1 VAQSVQRD
9 SKLVLNRRDALLGA
23 AATASLATTLPPG
36 SASAATGASLNQ
48 LLDSFMTENLAAS
61 PEQAT
66 RLGLDKGA
74 LAGAKSKL
82 DDRSLKGVAADRT
95 RTANQLRRLKA
106 LGRNG
111 LTGMDAVNYDTVL
124 FQLETRAE
132 ANRRFDFGG
141 RGAGAPYVLGQ
152 GGGSLGGISE
162 FLSTQHAVETRADAD
177 AYLAR
182 LAAIPAALDGETERA
197 RHDAG
202 LGVIA
207 PDFLLDRGM
216 RQLDN
221 LRAIPADKATAV
233 AALARKTADKK
244 IEGDYA
250 ARAAAIYEREILP
263 ALGRQAEQYKALRAK
278 ATSDAGVWKLK
289 DGLGYYDLSLK
300 TSTTATGY
308 DAQAIHKLGLEMAKD
323 YGAQLDA
330 FFKSQ
335 GMTQGSVG
343 ERIRALGRDP
353 RFLKPNTDA
362 SKAEILADLTAKMR
376 EVEKR
381 LPKYFK
387 TLPKAAVD
395 VKATPAT
402 SAGVSGPGYY
412 QPASL
417 DGSRPGTFYV
427 NLRDTAETPTF
438 SLATL
443 AYHEATPGHHLQVTL
458 QQEAPLPLIRR
469 AQGFSGYAEGWALY
483 AEKLANEIG
492 MYDDDPWG
500 RVGFYQSAIFRAA
513 RMVVDTGIHA
523 KKWTRD
529 QAIRWM
535 ADTSGYA
542 ETMTTTE
549 VERYCAS
556 PGQACSY
563 MLGRIV
569 WDDQREKARKALGAK
584 FDLGEFHDAGLLSGA
599 MPLTVLGRV
608 IDDYIAG
615 KRA

>member
-1 VAQSVQRD
+1 MGVQRD
-9 SKLVLNRRDALLGA
+9 KSSAVVMDRRTALAGGAALLSAPGA
-23 AATASLATTLPPG
+23 ALAAAPASERLA
-36 SASAATGASLNQ
+36 Q
-48 LLDSFMTENLAAS
+48 LLDSFMTETLAAS

-66 RLGLDKGA
+66 RLGLDKGKP
-74 LAGAKSKL
+74 AKGRL
-82 DDRSLKGVAADRT
+82 DDRSLAGVAEDRA
-95 RTANQLRRLKA
+95 RTADQLRRLKA
-106 LGRNG
+106 LGRGG
-111 LTGMDAVNYDTVL
+111 LKGMDAVNYDTVL

-132 ANRRFDFGG
+132 ANRRFDFGS
-141 RGAGAPYVLGQ
+141 RGAGAPYVFGQ
-152 GGGSLGGISE
+152 SGGSYGGLSE
-162 FLSTQHAVETRADAD
+162 FLSAQHSIETREDAD
-177 AYLAR
+177 AYLSR
-182 LAAIPAALDGETERA
+182 VAAIPKLLDGEIERA

-216 RQLDN
+216 RQLEN
-221 LRAIPADKATAV
+221 HRAVPADKTVLASAI
-233 AALARKTADKK
+233 ARKAADRK
-244 IEGDYA
+244 IEGDHA
-250 ARAAAIYEREILP
+250 AKAAAIYEREILP
-263 ALGRQAEQYKALRAK
+263 ALGRQAEQYKALRAR

-308 DAQAIHKLGLEMAKD
+308 SADAIHKLGLELTRQ
-323 YGAQLDA
+323 YTAQLDA

-335 GMTQGSVG
+335 GLTQGTVG
-343 ERIRALGRDP
+343 ERIRAVGRDP

-387 TLPKAAVD
+387 TLPKTPVE
-395 VKATPAT
+395 VRATPAT
-402 SAGVSGPGYY
+402 SAAVSGPGYY
-412 QPASL
+412 QPGSL
-417 DGSRPGTFYV
+417 DGTRGGAFYI
-427 NLRDTAETPTF
+427 NLRDTAETPTWG
-438 SLATL
+438 LATI

-469 AQGFSGYAEGWALY
+469 AQGYSGYAEGWALY
-483 AEKLANEIG
+483 AEKLADEMG
-492 MYDDDPWG
+492 MYDADPWG
-500 RVGFYQSAIFRAA
+500 RVGFYQSAIFRAN
-513 RMVVDTGIHA
+513 RMVVDTGIHS

-535 ADTSGYA
+535 ADSSGYP

-549 VERYCAS
+549 VERYCAG

-569 WDDQREKARKALGAK
+569 WDELRDKARKALGPK
-584 FDLGEFHDAGLLSGA
+584 FDMGEFHDAGLLSGA

-608 IDDYIAG
+608 IDDYIAV